1 MLGSSL
7 AVCLEVG
14 VVMKGKSVLD
24 IKRLIDS
31 MIEVAKIV
39 E

>member
-1 MLGSSL
+1 
-7 AVCLEVG
+7 
-14 VVMKGKSVLD
+14 MKGKSVLD

>member
-1 MLGSSL
+1 
-7 AVCLEVG
+7 
-14 VVMKGKSVLD
+14 VMKGKSVLD